1 MQAALSGS
9 RHQKI
14 NVTMYVHLDTY
25 ETKMMESAISLLLD
39 IQFAMGDQDATQFGM
54 YLNTFQR
61 NAAI

>member
-1 MQAALSGS
+1 
-9 RHQKI
+9 
-14 NVTMYVHLDTY
+14 MYVHLDTY